1 MFHAD
6 TGVSVIPPK
15 TSVYAQNKQSAQS
28 LMQTVYHFSYVFQQK
43 ITQKDFFMATIYP
56 CFEKFFN
63 GENLLIFNY
72 GVTNSGKTYT
82 MQGE

>member
-1 MFHAD
+1 
-6 TGVSVIPPK
+6 
-15 TSVYAQNKQSAQS
+15 
-28 LMQTVYHFSYVFQQK
+28 MQTVFHFSYVFQQK
-43 ITQKDFFMATIYP
+43 ITQKDFFKATIYP

-82 MQGE
+82 MQGKMWFDVIKAAKFYAHYFNTK